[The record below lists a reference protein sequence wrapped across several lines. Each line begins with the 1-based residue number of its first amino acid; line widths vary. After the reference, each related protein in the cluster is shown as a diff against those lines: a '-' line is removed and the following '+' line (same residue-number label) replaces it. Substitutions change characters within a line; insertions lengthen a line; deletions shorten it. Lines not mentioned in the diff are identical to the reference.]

1 MIHLVRTTEIYRAD
15 SESEAQYLINEAKE
29 DSRYTLTKYDCE
41 QKETKAK
48 GEVIDTYSK
57 VSLTKVFNNIKEPES
72 IVTIEYEVD

>member
-1 MIHLVRTTEIYRAD
+1 MIHLVSTTEIYRAD
-15 SESEAQYLINEAKE
+15 SEGEAQYLINEAKE
-29 DSRYTLTKYDCE
+29 DSRYTLTKYNCE
-41 QKETKAK
+41 QKEVKAK